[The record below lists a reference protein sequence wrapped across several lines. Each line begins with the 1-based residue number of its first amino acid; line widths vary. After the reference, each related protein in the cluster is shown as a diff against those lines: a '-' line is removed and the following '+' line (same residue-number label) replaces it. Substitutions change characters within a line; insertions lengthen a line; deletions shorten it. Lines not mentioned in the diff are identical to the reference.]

1 MRIIFFGSGKFAT
14 PILDYLCNQK
24 DYDLVAIVTQPDRKG
39 GRGYKMLSTAVKDY
53 CLTNKI
59 IVPVFQPQNVNSPDF
74 IQIMRKFNPSLFVTA
89 AYGQIFKEDILKIPE
104 IMAINIHASLL
115 PKYRGAAPIN
125 WAIINGEKITGVTI
139 FRMNKEMD
147 AGEIISQAE
156 CEISPLDTAIT
167 LEAKLAELGKELLS
181 KTLNMIA
188 EHKYHFQPQTGIPSY
203 APRLKKKDGLIN
215 WEKTAFDIYNL
226 IRGAQPWP
234 GAYTYLEGKLLKIF
248 WADIVEIECKG
259 EPGEIIEVDRDEF
272 KVICGKNAL
281 AIKELQLE
289 SRRRMTAK
297 EFLLG
302 YKIAPG
308 IKLGT

>member
-1 MRIIFFGSGKFAT
+1 MRIIFFGSGKFAI
-14 PILDYLCNQK
+14 PILDFLCNQNV
-24 DYDLVAIVTQPDRKG
+24 YDLVAVVTQPDRKG

-59 IVPVFQPQNVNSPDF
+59 TVPVFHPQNVNSSEF
-74 IQIMRKFNPSLFVTA
+74 IQIIKRFNPSLFVTA
-89 AYGQIFKEDILKIPE
+89 AYGQIFKEDLLKIPE
-104 IMAINIHASLL
+104 IFAINIHASLL

-139 FRMNKEMD
+139 FRMNEKMD
-147 AGEIISQAE
+147 AGEIISQAK
-156 CEISPLDTAIT
+156 CEISPFDTAIT
-167 LEAKLAELGKELLS
+167 LEAKLSDLGKELLP

-188 EHKYHFQPQTGIPSY
+188 ENKYHLQSQTGIPSY
-203 APRLKKKDGLIN
+203 APRLKKEDGLIN
-215 WEKTAFDIYNL
+215 WEKTAFEIYNL

-248 WADIVEIECKG
+248 WAEVVEVNCKG
-259 EPGEIIEVDRDEF
+259 EPGEIVEVGRDEF
-272 KVICGKNAL
+272 KVACGKNTL

-289 SRRRMTAK
+289 SRRRMTVK
-297 EFLLG
+297 EFLSG